1 MNRIF
6 LQAIGILLAT
16 VAITFLSAQWRWE
29 PASAGN
35 YLVIA
40 GPGVPVTTEGLILLC
55 KPEGNCRGQPRQV

>member
-40 GPGVPVTTEGLILLC
+40 EPGVPVTAEGLILRC
-55 KPEGNCRGQPRQV
+55 EPEGSCRGRTRRV